1 MFVVHNEVLTSSKI
15 INRFIEVLVPKPPL
29 HFDSRNPIE
38 VLRLRFR
45 DWMWPVAVVL
55 IIAIPFLGRTNGGVY
70 KVGSFTYYMN
80 TYAPLAWLAAFVF
93 VGVRWFWIGR
103 LQPRRPGYCGQ
114 CNYPV
119 SGNDAVICPECGA
132 DEKVMTATRRI
143 SIARILIDLPSVVCI
158 LFPIFITV
166 MIALSISGIIDGD

>member
-1 MFVVHNEVLTSSKI
+1 M
-15 INRFIEVLVPKPPL
+15 PKPPH
-29 HFDSRNPIE
+29 HFDSRNALE

-45 DWMWPVAVVL
+45 DWMWPVAVGL

-80 TYAPLAWLAAFVF
+80 TYAPLVWLAAFVF

-114 CNYPV
+114 CNYPI
-119 SGNDAVICPECGA
+119 SRNNAAICSECGA
-132 DEKVMTATRRI
+132 DKKRMTSTRPI
-143 SIARILIDLPSVVCI
+143 SKARILIDLPSLLFLLPPMFVV
-158 LFPIFITV
+158 IFIMLEV
-166 MIALSISGIIDGD
+166 FGFYVFD